1 MPWCRSTADSRCDG
15 GSRSATGVTTAIAA
29 GNPDGSDGRDDVDV
43 LPEGWRV
50 VLDRSVSLVS
60 DGTALL
66 GGRPGR
72 LMTLTPAGRKALGT
86 LLVEEPG
93 VPDRA
98 ARRLGRRLV
107 DAGMAHP
114 RPPPTALGPGGL
126 TVTVAVPVRDRA
138 EELDGCLASL
148 GRAYPVVVV
157 DDGSVDPAAIA
168 AVCRRHDARLLARTT
183 NDGPAT
189 ARNDAL
195 TVVESDIVVFVDS
208 DCRMVPAAVD
218 ALLPYFADPAIGA
231 VAPRVRPRPVAGVR
245 SRTLVDRYA
254 TARSALDMGAE
265 EGPVGPGRAIRYVP
279 AAALLVRRRA
289 SGPGFDSRLRVGEDV
304 DFVWR
309 LGDRGWQVRYV
320 PSVSAH
326 HREPDGWI
334 EHLGRRLRYGTSAG
348 PLARRHPGRMAPV
361 ELRAGPAVVT
371 AAVVTGRRRLAGLLW
386 AAGCGVALRR
396 LAGSKVSPVRV
407 VGWQLAAPWW
417 TLLGL
422 ARATSTVVVPGLCVF
437 VVAGRRRRWAWVA
450 ILLGLSGMVDWWQR
464 RPAVDPIRW
473 TAVCLA
479 DDLAYGAGVW
489 VGCLRTRT
497 AAPLVPALHVP
508 DPMAVARRA
517 RRARRARGG
526 RGTIAVGGARG
537 IRSD

>member
-1 MPWCRSTADSRCDG
+1 MPWCRSTAGSRCDG
-15 GSRSATGVTTAIAA
+15 GSRPATGVTTPITA
-29 GNPDGSDGRDDVDV
+29 GNPDGSDGRGGSEGRGGSDGGDGVDV

-72 LMTLTPAGRKALGT
+72 LLTLTRAGRNALDT
-86 LLVEEPG
+86 LLVDGPG

-114 RPPPTALGPGGL
+114 RPPATALGPGRL

-138 EELDGCLASL
+138 EELDGCLTSL
-148 GRAYPVVVV
+148 GRAHPVVVV
-157 DDGSVDPAAIA
+157 DDGSEDPAAIA
-168 AVCRRHDARLLARTT
+168 DVCRRHGARLLARPT

-189 ARNDAL
+189 ARNEAL
-195 TVVESDIVVFVDS
+195 AVIESDIIAFVDS
-208 DCRMVPAAVD
+208 DCRIIPAAID

-231 VAPRVRPRPVAGVR
+231 VAPRVRPRPVASVR

-254 TARSALDMGAE
+254 TARSALDMGVE
-265 EGPVGPGRAIRYVP
+265 EGPVGPGCTIRYVP
-279 AAALLVRRRA
+279 AAALLVRRRS
-289 SGPGFDSRLRVGEDV
+289 SGPGFDTRLRVGEDV

-320 PSVSAH
+320 PSVNAH

-361 ELRAGPAVVT
+361 EMRAGPAAVT
-371 AAVVTGRRRLAGLLW
+371 AALVSGRRRLAGVLW
-386 AAGCGVALRR
+386 AAGCGFALRR
-396 LAGSKVSPVRV
+396 LSGSKVPAVRV

-417 TLLGL
+417 TVLGL

-450 ILLGLSGMVDWWQR
+450 ILLGLPGMVDWWQR

-489 VGCLRTRT
+489 VGCLRART
-497 AAPLVPALHVP
+497 VAPLVPALHVP
-508 DPMAVARRA
+508 DPMTMFRQARRA
-517 RRARRARGG
+517 RP
-526 RGTIAVGGARG
+526 
-537 IRSD
+537 S